1 MKKLFVII
9 ALLMS
14 GFVFNAC
21 TEEANDVTPQIEVD
35 EVPAPEEQ
43 DNQDEQTGQSNGSN
57 QP

>member
-9 ALLMS
+9 AVVMS

-21 TEEANDVTPQIEVD
+21 TEETEDVTPQIEVE
-35 EVPAPEEQ
+35 EVTAPEGDDDQ
-43 DNQDEQTGQSNGSN
+43 REQTGNNNNSG

>member
-35 EVPAPEEQ
+35 EVTAPDGDGPEEK
-43 DNQDEQTGQSNGSN
+43 EKSGGTGGN
-57 QP
+57 

>member
-21 TEEANDVTPQIEVD
+21 TEEADDVTPQIKVD
-35 EVPAPEEQ
+35 EVTATDGDDPKEKEE
-43 DNQDEQTGQSNGSN
+43 NRGTGGN
-57 QP
+57 

>member
-9 ALLMS
+9 TVVMS

-21 TEEANDVTPQIEVD
+21 TEEADNVTPQIEVD
-35 EVPAPEEQ
+35 EVTAPEDGE
-43 DNQDEQTGQSNGSN
+43 QDEQVKNGNGSN

>member
-35 EVPAPEEQ
+35 EVTAPEH
-43 DNQDEQTGQSNGSN
+43 DTGQDENSKQGNSSGQ
-57 QP
+57 P

>member
-14 GFVFNAC
+14 GFVFKAC

-35 EVPAPEEQ
+35 EVTAPEGDHDQ
-43 DNQDEQTGQSNGSN
+43 DTDTNTGN

>member
-21 TEEANDVTPQIEVD
+21 TEEADDVTPQMQLD
-35 EVPAPEEQ
+35 EVTAPDGDGGQGEG
-43 DNQDEQTGQSNGSN
+43 DNQGNYPA

>member
-21 TEEANDVTPQIEVD
+21 TDEANDVTPQIEVD
-35 EVPAPEEQ
+35 EVPAP
-43 DNQDEQTGQSNGSN
+43 DGGGDDEGGEPTNNNGSN
-57 QP
+57 P